1 MRMCLALLLTAILTG
16 PALASEAPLWIDV
29 RSADEYADGHLDG
42 AVNIPYDEIAT
53 RISELTRDKKRAIRL
68 YCGVGVRAQV
78 AKFALEAQGFEQ
90 VTNEGGYSA
99 LRAVAGQQQPACGVS
114 C

>member
-1 MRMCLALLLTAILTG
+1 MRISLVLVLAAALMG

-29 RSADEYADGHLDG
+29 RSAEEYAAGHLDG

-53 RISELTRDKKRAIRL
+53 RISEVTRDKKRAIRL
-68 YCGVGVRAQV
+68 YCGIGVRAQA

-90 VTNEGGYSA
+90 VSNEGGYDA
-99 LRAVAGQQQPACGVS
+99 LRADAGQQQPACGAS